1 MSERSQIDK
10 GLKHLAGSDEIIG
23 NIVAYCVNAHKAD
36 PSAQT
41 LNKIKQYVSDTA
53 NSVCGHVLTIAH
65 NINSIIDKESKE
77 IEQMAFEISYVEHR
91 LKAHSQYM
99 SQLYMTKFQTLPR
112 PKPTIH
118 ILRETIPN
126 EKLPKYARPKKPW
139 VRQGIFDY
147 SILDA
152 VGSGKKRKPP
162 TSPQGEGVDEEKIAM
177 RKVKAQKQ
185 IQPKA
190 AVQAINPYENMMN
203 NGSSSPKALNNNT
216 SESHSKSKT
225 LTSPASPIG
234 GGSLYAQEK
243 AARMNKTKSAANVV
257 AAPPSFSAAAPP
269 SFSSAAPP
277 SFSAAVAPPSFSQA
291 KKKQPKKQAQQ
302 QPPAVP
308 KQPPAVPKQP
318 PAVPNANGPPPV
330 PGGGDN
336 GGPPPIPPAVP
347 ANAGPPPVPGNGGP
361 PPMPPVPPAVPK

>member
-1 MSERSQIDK
+1 
-10 GLKHLAGSDEIIG
+10 
-23 NIVAYCVNAHKAD
+23 
-36 PSAQT
+36 
-41 LNKIKQYVSDTA
+41 
-53 NSVCGHVLTIAH
+53 
-65 NINSIIDKESKE
+65 
-77 IEQMAFEISYVEHR
+77 MAFEISYVEHR

-216 SESHSKSKT
+216 S
-225 LTSPASPIG
+225 PASPIG
-234 GGSLYAQEK
+234 GGSLFAREK

-277 SFSAAVAPPSFSQA
+277 SFSAAAAPPSFSQA
-291 KKKQPKKQAQQ
+291 AKKKKGRKKQAQQ
-302 QPPAVP
+302 PPVLA
-308 KQPPAVPKQP
+308 
-318 PAVPNANGPPPV
+318 GPPHVPV
-330 PGGGDN
+330 FGGGY
-336 GGPPPIPPAVP
+336 
-347 ANAGPPPVPGNGGP
+347 NAGPPPVPMG
-361 PPMPPVPPAVPK
+361 A